1 MNDSTI
7 ERLLLA
13 DGWERVTGADLREG
27 DYVAWC
33 DDFDSWH
40 EGLVIPSLDSKNPWW
55 QEGHGGIKAF
65 DVLLRRPAEFPHLD
79 RRFDKDGVEY
89 VNVSQ
94 SPRKPAYV
102 QASMIDQHLL
112 RLEDAYV
119 SLGERAVST
128 KNLTKEKP
136 ENE

>member
-1 MNDSTI
+1 MKTNKI
-7 ERLLLA
+7 EQLLLA
-13 DGWERVTGADLREG
+13 DDWEHVTGADLREG
-27 DYVAWC
+27 DYIAWC
-33 DDFDSWH
+33 DDFGGWH
-40 EGLVIPSLDSKNPWW
+40 EGSVIPSLDSKNLWW
-55 QEGHGGIKAF
+55 QEGHGSIKNT
-65 DVLLRRPAEFPHLD
+65 DVLLRAPREFPHLD

-94 SPRKPAYV
+94 SPRNPVYV